1 LEGDF
6 ELDAVSDFRWKYR
19 LIIVFSQGSDTLA
32 IEILLAREKELI
44 VERDILWF
52 VVTRNSVSSNY
63 SECVNE
69 TLASSMRDQFQ
80 SEQST
85 DIDVVLVG
93 KDGKIKHRANSLDTI
108 DLYFRIDQMPMRQS
122 ELKSKG

>member
-1 LEGDF
+1 MDV
-6 ELDAVSDFRWKYR
+6 VSDFRWKHR

-32 IEILLAREKELI
+32 IERLLASEKELI

-52 VVTRNSVSSNY
+52 VVTKNSVSSNY
-63 SECVNE
+63 LECVNE
-69 TLASSMRDQFQ
+69 TLASSLRDQFQ
-80 SEQST
+80 SEQFN

-93 KDGKIKHRANSLDTI
+93 KDGKIKHRSDSLSTI

-122 ELKSKG
+122 EMKSKG

>member
-1 LEGDF
+1 MEIPFDY
-6 ELDAVSDFRWKYR
+6 W
-19 LIIVFSQGSDTLA
+19 FSQGSDTLA

-93 KDGKIKHRANSLDTI
+93 KDGKIKHRANSLDTF